1 MSFLRLAFF
10 SMAWTQTDVDRL
22 HTAISDGRGAR
33 TITFGDQTIT
43 FNSIP
48 DMLQLLA
55 TMQAAVS
62 AAADKTRTRYAAT
75 SKSV

>member
-1 MSFLRLAFF
+1 
-10 SMAWTQTDVDRL
+10 MAWSQSDVDAL
-22 HTAISDGRGAR
+22 QSAIADGRGAR

-55 TMQAAVS
+55 TMQAQVS
-62 AAADKTRTRYAAT
+62 AAAGTTRTRYAAT
-75 SKSV
+75 SKGV